1 MKRKYSRSKYNAK
14 KTGETFQEIKEAPE
28 REAYNMEEIFNIV
41 SEIQNAAY
49 FGETD
54 GSEYYMRE
62 KLYEIDMLARQIL
75 DMQK

>member
-14 KTGETFQEIKEAPE
+14 

-54 GSEYYMRE
+54 GREYYMRE

-75 DMQK
+75 DMQKWN